1 MLPDVGCRLS
11 CLYLS
16 YCFMTGL
23 CGFISFECVALRSF
37 VNTSG
42 SEPWIPGCST
52 SVRRR
57 SLAHLSSLLHT
68 RHRGSDLEGMNITL
82 RLIPAFRPLQVGGEV
97 SHAWRCD
104 GFLELSP
111 LCFGGSVSPGASD
124 LLERLSK
131 NFCGRDV

>member
-1 MLPDVGCRLS
+1 MKNSSINTGEQILAFSWKTPDTNKINLKEIRRYCDSRRTLRVVLFVFV
-11 CLYLS
+11 LLLS
-16 YCFMTGL
+16 YYFMTGL
-23 CGFISFECVALRSF
+23 CGFISFERVALRSF
-37 VNTSG
+37 VSTSG

-97 SHAWRCD
+97 SHA
-104 GFLELSP
+104 
-111 LCFGGSVSPGASD
+111 
-124 LLERLSK
+124 
-131 NFCGRDV
+131 